1 VTDTKAVPREM
12 ASPTVTV
19 VIPCYNQACFLS
31 DAIAGVMG
39 QTSTDWEVVIVD
51 DGSTDETARVA
62 GRLID
67 LNPDRPI
74 RLVRQ
79 ANSGLARARNV
90 GIGAARGRYIL
101 PLDADDALDP
111 SFLDVTTAFLDENPH
126 IGIVYT
132 DIQHFGAADDIWPC
146 GEFSLEVEK
155 DDNRIPYCALFRREV
170 WESTGGY
177 VTGIDAYA
185 DWHFWL
191 KCLLLGWRGERIP
204 EPLFLYR
211 KRGTS
216 MLSEANLRR
225 EELIHRMRCLLPGL
239 AAKSPPLPKVLLITP
254 CFRPMTGG
262 CETVAENLGI
272 HLLKHGYDVDVL
284 TAHDPK
290 RSCSRWRGM
299 RIVEHS
305 GLPTDQGRWSEYTRH
320 CAKLIE
326 QGGYHAIVM
335 LADPENW
342 VLWSLE
348 RVTRSAAS
356 KVVVQLLIND
366 DGYAR
371 WHANKAFVDRV
382 ITGLRAAG
390 RVIVPSTHGPAA
402 RFCRNHGIDAGV
414 VPNAAAICR
423 PTGDFRLERSIP
435 SSIPLFLLP
444 ANLWPV
450 KNHLG
455 LMTRLRQMSGE
466 WRLVMVGYPS
476 SSHHE
481 YATQVRTAAGTD
493 PRFTLVEGLAARE
506 LAAAY
511 AAADVVLLPSTGEVS
526 PVVLLEAMAW
536 KKPWIATPHCG
547 AAAGNAGGL
556 VLPLEQFPLA
566 LQALMLRPDLA
577 RKLGEVGFRH
587 WEGQFCWEKV
597 GEAWRAVIEGKSPS
611 RRAEMPLDIAI
622 DNANVTRE
630 IHRTVIELATGQ
642 RVVDGRWS
650 QAGKRPSVSFCVI
663 TNGLRPLI
671 LEATIGRLVAMK
683 RAEDCIIVAG
693 AVESDPRW
701 TAVALPEAA
710 AAGKIS
716 LLRNAAARR
725 SSGEILVFL
734 DDDIL
739 LEPGWMEAVATP
751 LTSYDLVGTRLL
763 NLDGTRHWDWT
774 MKTGKEHR
782 LLDYGSWHDAVY
794 LTGGLIAMRRFV
806 WETTP
811 WNESLTFG
819 QQEDVE
825 LSHRAMKAGFSIGF
839 CASATAIHNDPHY
852 TQFGNATIRVDLQSA
867 RDMTRWASRM
877 YKVGERARARR
888 LLDDVLN
895 RYGRDWLALGQM
907 AGICMKRGDPVYIL
921 KALGGLNPSW
931 TRRV

>member
-1 VTDTKAVPREM
+1 M

-19 VIPCYNQACFLS
+19 VIPCYNQACFLP
-31 DAIAGVMG
+31 DAVAGVMG
-39 QTSTDWEVVIVD
+39 QTHADWELVIVD
-51 DGSTDETARVA
+51 DGSADETATVA
-62 GRLID
+62 RQLMD
-67 LNPDRPI
+67 RNPGHEI

-79 ANSGLARARNV
+79 ANAGLANARNV
-90 GIGAARGRYIL
+90 GISAARGRYIL
-101 PLDADDALDP
+101 PLDADDTLDP

-132 DIQHFGAADDIWPC
+132 DIRHFGAADEIWPC
-146 GEFSLEVEK
+146 GEFSLDVEK

-170 WESTGGY
+170 WASTGGY

-204 EPLFLYR
+204 QPLFLYR
-211 KRGTS
+211 KRGAS

-225 EELIHRMRCLLPGL
+225 EELTHRMRSLLPGFG
-239 AAKSPPLPKVLLITP
+239 ANSSPLPKVLLITP

-262 CETVAENLGI
+262 CETIAENLGI

-290 RSCSRWRGM
+290 RSSSRWRGM

-305 GLPTDQGRWSEYTRH
+305 GLPTNQRRWSAYTRH

-326 QGGYHAIVM
+326 QGGYHGIVM

-348 RVTRSAAS
+348 KVTRSAAS

-371 WHANKAFVDRV
+371 WHANKPFVDRV
-382 ITGLRAAG
+382 ATGLRAAG

-402 RFCRNHGIDAGV
+402 RFCHNHRIDAAV
-414 VPNAAAICR
+414 VPNAAVICR
-423 PTGDFRLERSIP
+423 PTGDFRREWSIP

-455 LMTRLRQMSGE
+455 LMAQLTRMSGE

-476 SSHHE
+476 SSHCE
-481 YATQVRTAAGTD
+481 YAARVRTAVETD
-493 PRFTLVEGLAARE
+493 SWFMLVEGLAARE

-556 VLPLEQFPLA
+556 VLPVAQFPLA
-566 LQALMLRPDLA
+566 LQALMQRPDLA
-577 RKLGEVGFRH
+577 LKLGEVGFRH
-587 WEGQFCWEKV
+587 WEQQFCWGKV
-597 GEAWRAVIEGKSPS
+597 GEAWRAVVEGKSPS
-611 RRAEMPLDIAI
+611 LPVEMPLDIAA

-630 IHRTVIELATGQ
+630 IHRTVIELATGH
-642 RVVDGRWS
+642 RVVDGPWS
-650 QAGKRPSVSFCVI
+650 KAGGRPSVSFCVI
-663 TNGLRPLI
+663 TNGLKPLI
-671 LEATIGRLVAMK
+671 LEATVGRLVAMK
-683 RAEDCIIVAG
+683 GSEDRIIVAG
-693 AVESDPRW
+693 AVASDPRW
-701 TAVALPEAA
+701 TAVVLPEAA
-710 AAGKIS
+710 AAGKIT

-725 SSGEILVFL
+725 SSGEVLVFL

-739 LEPGWMEAVATP
+739 LEPGWMEAVARS
-751 LTSYDLVGTRLL
+751 LVSCDLVGTRLL
-763 NLDGTRHWDWT
+763 NPDGTRHWDWT

-782 LLDYGSWHDAVY
+782 LLDYGTWHDAAY

-825 LSHRAMKAGFSIGF
+825 LSRRVMKAGFSIGF

-852 TQFGNATIRVDLQSA
+852 IQFGNATVRMDLQSA

-888 LLDDVLN
+888 LLDEVFN
-895 RYGRDWLALGQM
+895 KFGRDWLALGRM
-907 AGICMKRGDPVYIL
+907 AGICMKRGDPVYVM

-931 TRRV
+931 TCRVSQ